1 MAKFK
6 QVPQHY
12 LLGKLMEYWR
22 NMVRNYN
29 GDVRDSDFFDIVGNR
44 CPHER
49 ALKLI
54 KGVYSRNELMEME
67 KSRSRLCRLNLS
79 DGLES
84 IFQSLWNHK
93 GTRAKCKAVLEGVY
107 DCIVKGDGRRA
118 RRPESIEE
126 RFAEIKRLLKLS
138 DLEKEILILSYVK
151 SRTCFE
157 WPVRIDNPEKPL
169 YYAMALDR
177 SYAEVSTTMTA
188 NGRLRKFGLLDSDW
202 DFNWRVL
209 DGYMDGSD
217 SEALERRFYRKCEEG
232 EVLPWNF
239 FGDLAAK
246 DGAVIKEMVKA
257 SSPDA
262 CKGAW
267 ACRLRGP
274 AGRRGRQEH
283 EVGGPHGRHSGL
295 QRAGGRR
302 GEPYDYRRGGRAPS
316 RPFWRIQ
323 HLRFPGWRGQVH

>member
-1 MAKFK
+1 MARFK
-6 QVPQHY
+6 QVPHHY

-22 NMVRNYN
+22 NIVRNYN
-29 GDVRDSDFFDIVGNR
+29 GDVRDSDFFDIIGNR

-79 DGLES
+79 DDLES

-93 GTRAKCKAVLEGVY
+93 SARAKCKAVLEGVY
-107 DCIVKGDGRRA
+107 DCIVKGNGRRT
-118 RRPESIEE
+118 RRPEAIEE

-151 SRTCFE
+151 SRTCFD

-177 SYAEVSTTMTA
+177 SYAEVSKTMTA

-217 SEALERRFYRKCEEG
+217 SEALERRFYRKCEDSSATW
-232 EVLPWNF
+232 PRRTAPSSRRWSRRRR
-239 FGDLAAK
+239 A
-246 DGAVIKEMVKA
+246 GATFSCTARPAPERPV
-257 SSPDA
+257 SP
-262 CKGAW
+262 
-267 ACRLRGP
+267 
-274 AGRRGRQEH
+274 GR
-283 EVGGPHGRHSGL
+283 L
-295 QRAGGRR
+295 QRSLGLSHSRS
-302 GEPYDYRRGGRAPS
+302 GRAT
-316 RPFWRIQ
+316 RTART
-323 HLRFPGWRGQVH
+323 

>member
-12 LLGKLMEYWR
+12 LLGKLMEYWH

-107 DCIVKGDGRRA
+107 DCIVKSDGRRA

-177 SYAEVSTTMTA
+177 SYA
-188 NGRLRKFGLLDSDW
+188 
-202 DFNWRVL
+202 
-209 DGYMDGSD
+209 
-217 SEALERRFYRKCEEG
+217 
-232 EVLPWNF
+232 
-239 FGDLAAK
+239 
-246 DGAVIKEMVKA
+246 
-257 SSPDA
+257 
-262 CKGAW
+262 
-267 ACRLRGP
+267 
-274 AGRRGRQEH
+274 
-283 EVGGPHGRHSGL
+283 
-295 QRAGGRR
+295 
-302 GEPYDYRRGGRAPS
+302 
-316 RPFWRIQ
+316 
-323 HLRFPGWRGQVH
+323 